1 MFEWTYF
8 HWLSLGLIL
17 LILESL
23 GAAGL
28 LIALSMAAFETAFF
42 VWLLGISFQ
51 LQWLFFGLFAVGM
64 TLFWWFLL
72 RPVYRRQADDTN
84 AMNRKTEGLIGRTF
98 FLASPL
104 HNGEGHVHI
113 DGVYWRIKGID
124 LPIGAEVIVV
134 DIMDGAL
141 IVKVIDVSNE
151 ST

>member
-42 VWLLGISFQ
+42 VWLIGISFQ
-51 LQWLFFGLFAVGM
+51 LQWLLFGLFAVGM

-72 RPVYRRQADDTN
+72 RPVYRQQTDDTT
-84 AMNRKTEGLIGRTF
+84 AMNRKTEGLVGRTF
-98 FLASPL
+98 FLATPL
-104 HNGEGHVHI
+104 CNGEGHVLI
-113 DGVYWRIKGID
+113 DGVYWRIKGVD
-124 LPIGAEVIVV
+124 LPAGAEVTVV
-134 DIMDGAL
+134 DSIDGAL
-141 IVKVIDVSNE
+141 VVKKIDVSIE
-151 ST
+151 SK